1 MPYNQQVPCL
11 QLYPAVCLFLLNTL
25 CSTLYFQAFIPLILH
40 CFHFTVISLHY
51 SAELEAFFLLLYCPF
66 HSIVATLPRI
76 DASALHQASLNYFAP
91 SFVPFLT
98 TELAL

>member
-11 QLYPAVCLFLLNTL
+11 QLYPAVCLFPLNTL
-25 CSTLYFQAFIPLILH
+25 CLTLYFQAFIPLILH

-76 DASALHQASLNYFAP
+76 DDSALHQASLDYFAL
-91 SFVPFLT
+91 SFVLFLT
-98 TELAL
+98 TELTL